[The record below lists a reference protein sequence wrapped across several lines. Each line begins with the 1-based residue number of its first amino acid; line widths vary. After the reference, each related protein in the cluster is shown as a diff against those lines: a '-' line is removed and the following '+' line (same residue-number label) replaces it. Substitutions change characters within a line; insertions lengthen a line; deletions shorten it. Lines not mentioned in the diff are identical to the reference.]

1 MRTGADYRE
10 NVRHGRN
17 VWLTGEG
24 PMEDVTTHPAASA
37 MVDEHV
43 EWYDCHFYPEWGDVL
58 LTWPDASG
66 HQHTHSLALIP
77 PKTSEDLRRLGK
89 AISTVNFITGGNIT
103 HTPGYDALVA
113 LGMLNVLMV

>member
-24 PMEDVTTHPAASA
+24 PMEDVTTHPAVSA

-43 EWYDCHFYPEWGDVL
+43 ELYDCHFDPEWGDVL
-58 LTWPDASG
+58 LTWQDARG
-66 HQHTHSLALIP
+66 HRHPHSLALIR
-77 PKTSEDLRRLGK
+77 PKLLRTFG
-89 AISTVNFITGGNIT
+89 A
-103 HTPGYDALVA
+103 
-113 LGMLNVLMV
+113 